1 MTITS
6 GYATLN
12 EYKAWIAVRG
22 LSGSVGTDTSDDASI
37 EILIEGA
44 SRYLDRE
51 TGRKFYADSA
61 DVTRYYSTDD
71 SECVKIDDLSAAPT
85 SVAIDQS
92 GTRSYTIISA
102 ASYDLMPFNALADG
116 FPYNEIRI
124 APSSLYFFPT
134 FLKGVQVIGK
144 IGFPSVP
151 TDIKEACL
159 AIAQN
164 TYAAR
169 SGQSGGGRITVTNA
183 GVVIRPEE
191 VPAMAQKIISHY
203 RNYL

>member
-6 GYATLN
+6 GYATLA
-12 EYKAWIAVRG
+12 EYKNWIAVRG

-51 TGRKFYADSA
+51 TGRKFYADGA

-71 SECVKIDDLSAAPT
+71 AECVKVDDLSAAPT

-92 GTRSYTIISA
+92 GTRSYSIISA
-102 ASYDLMPFNALADG
+102 ASYDLLPFNALADG
-116 FPYNEIRI
+116 FPYRELRI
-124 APSSLYFFPT
+124 APSSLYFFPA

-144 IGFPSVP
+144 FGFPSVP
-151 TDIKEACL
+151 FDIKEACL
-159 AIAQN
+159 SITQN
-164 TYAAR
+164 TYSMR
-169 SGQSGGGRITVTNA
+169 SGQSSGGNITVTAA
-183 GVVIRPEE
+183 GVVIRPQE
-191 VPAMAQKIISHY
+191 VPAMAQRVIAHY
-203 RNYL
+203 RNVL